1 MVMGGSRR
9 GQGIYVE
16 EKTWGSYAP
25 MKQEQ
30 EATSYQK
37 EPPENMKEPLEI
49 KIR

>member
-1 MVMGGSRR
+1 MVMGESRR
-9 GQGIYVE
+9 GQGLYVE
-16 EKTWGSYAP
+16 KKTWGSNTT

-49 KIR
+49 KIW